1 MLGAIGWLFSL
12 ACHHPTR
19 EEPTAAA
26 GLVVAEGLVAVVAER
41 RLWASLRWQSAVSV
55 QSHSRGQTGVVRR
68 GWFARVVPGVF
79 CSQARGSG
87 NTAVVVTNAIFRIS
101 VIVSTAIFFGYH

>member
-1 MLGAIGWLFSL
+1 M
-12 ACHHPTR
+12 
-19 EEPTAAA
+19 
-26 GLVVAEGLVAVVAER
+26 VAER